1 MGIIN
6 RVRGVLWARVSKV
19 NGIAKARI
27 ARMDAEQPSSDSPGD
42 TFRVAMMVGNSG
54 VIEWNTGSLDND
66 DHWNR
71 LDTGGDVHRDVT
83 WGYDEDGTEC
93 WIISTNK
100 TARPVIV
107 AKSDGSDNWVPSGS
121 SNWAPV
127 KPSGGPWSG
136 TWNFRGY
143 RCGRGDHTNNNRAT
157 FMMGAMNNSILST
170 YVTGGITD
178 SANWSQQYRAFD
190 ASAANGAIY
199 GLVWN
204 RESADADSIF
214 ALTIGNDVWMS
225 TNGTGSGD
233 GGDWQMVFQS
243 PGTSVTT
250 MWNLQYGNNVWC
262 GGGTNS
268 QGKGNLTGSGGGTG
282 SWGHFDRPANRAMR
296 GAATDMS
303 GAWVIGGN
311 DGYIW
316 YSSDNAVS
324 WGEVRVPENDGSSTY
339 RDWYDVAYDGDG
351 TWVACG
357 ERAYAISTDNGQSW
371 ASSNGLA
378 GNTTYNAIAFNI
390 TNTSQ

>member
-6 RVRGVLWARVSKV
+6 RVRGILWARVAKV

-42 TFRVAMMVGNSG
+42 TFRAALMVGNG
-54 VIEWNTGSLDND
+54 GYIEWNTGSLDND
-66 DHWNR
+66 DHWHR
-71 LDTGGDVHRDVT
+71 LDFSGDVYRDVT
-83 WGYDEDGTEC
+83 WGYDENGTEC
-93 WIISTNK
+93 WLISTNK
-100 TARPVIV
+100 TGRPLIV

-121 SNWAPV
+121 SNWV
-127 KPSGGPWSG
+127 NIKPTGGPWPG

-178 SANWSQQYRAFD
+178 SANWSQQYRGFD
-190 ASAANGAIY
+190 SSGTNSAIY

-204 RESADADSIF
+204 RESSDSDSIF
-214 ALTIGNDVWMS
+214 ALTIGADVWMS

-233 GGDWQMVFQS
+233 NGDWQMVFQS
-243 PGTSVTT
+243 PGSSVTQ
-250 MWNLQYGNNVWC
+250 MWNLQYGNDVWV
-262 GGGTNS
+262 GGGTNA
-268 QGKGNLTGSGGGTG
+268 QGKGNLTGSGAGTG
-282 SWGHFDRPANRAMR
+282 SWGHFNRPANRGMR
-296 GAATDMS
+296 GAATNMS
-303 GAWVIGGN
+303 GNWVMGGN

-316 YSSDNAVS
+316 YSADDAATWS
-324 WGEVRVPENDGSSTY
+324 EVRVPENDGGSTY
-339 RDWYDVAYDGDG
+339 RDWYDVAYDNNE

-357 ERAYAISTDNGQSW
+357 ERAYAVSTDNGQTW
-371 ASSNGLA
+371 TSSNGLA
-378 GNTTYNAIAFNI
+378 GNATYNAIAFNV

>member
-6 RVRGVLWARVSKV
+6 RVRGVLWARVAKV

-42 TFRVAMMVGNSG
+42 TFRAALMVGNSG

-66 DHWNR
+66 DHWIR

-100 TARPVIV
+100 TTRPVIV

-127 KPSGGPWSG
+127 KPSGGPWPG
-136 TWNFRGY
+136 TWSFRGY
-143 RCGRGDHTNNNRAT
+143 RCARGDHTNNNRAT
-157 FMMGAMNNSILST
+157 FMMGGMNNSILST

-199 GLVWN
+199 GLAWN

-243 PGTSVTT
+243 PGSSVTT
-250 MWNLQYGNNVWC
+250 MWNLQYGNNVWV

-282 SWGHFDRPANRAMR
+282 SWGHFARPANRGMR
-296 GAATDMS
+296 GAATNMS
-303 GAWVIGGN
+303 GNWVMGGN

-316 YSSDNAVS
+316 YSSDDAAS
-324 WGEVRVPENDGSSTY
+324 WSEVRVPENDGSSTY
-339 RDWYDVAYDGDG
+339 RDWYDVAYDNDG

-357 ERAYAISTDNGQSW
+357 ERAYAISTDNGQTW

-378 GNTTYNAIAFNI
+378 GNTTYNAIAFNL

>member
-1 MGIIN
+1 MTVNKANNVALSSI
-6 RVRGVLWARVSKV
+6 SKLD
-19 NGIAKARI
+19 NSSKDNISKLNNESIG
-27 ARMDAEQPSSDSPGD
+27 DAPASS
-42 TFRVAMMVGNSG
+42 FKVALMVGNSG
-54 VIEWNTGSLDND
+54 VIEWNTGSLDDD
-66 DHWNR
+66 DHWVR

-127 KPSGGPWSG
+127 KPSGGPWGG

-157 FMMGAMNNSILST
+157 FMMGGMNNSILST
-170 YVTGGITD
+170 YVAGGITD

-199 GLVWN
+199 GLAWN

-243 PGTSVTT
+243 PGSSVTQ
-250 MWNLQYGNNVWC
+250 MWNLQYGNNVWV

-296 GAATDMS
+296 GAATNMS

-316 YSSDNAVS
+316 YSSDNAAS
-324 WGEVRVPENDGSSTY
+324 WAEVRIPDNQGGSTY

-357 ERAYAISTDNGQSW
+357 ERAYATSTDNGQSW
-371 ASSNGLA
+371 TASNGLA
-378 GNTTYNAIAFNI
+378 GNATYNAIAFNI

>member
-1 MGIIN
+1 MGIIS
-6 RVRGVLWARVSKV
+6 RVRGILWARVAKV

-42 TFRVAMMVGNSG
+42 TFRAALMVGNG
-54 VIEWNTGSLDND
+54 GFIEWNTGSLDND
-66 DHWNR
+66 DHWHR
-71 LDTGGDVHRDVT
+71 LDFSGDVYRDVT

-93 WIISTNK
+93 WLISTNK
-100 TARPVIV
+100 TGRPLMV

-121 SNWAPV
+121 SNWV
-127 KPSGGPWSG
+127 NIKPTGGPWSG

-178 SANWSQQYRAFD
+178 SANWSKQYRGFD
-190 ASAANGAIY
+190 ASSTNDAIY

-204 RESADADSIF
+204 RESSDSDSIF
-214 ALTIGNDVWMS
+214 ALTIGADVWMS

-233 GGDWQMVFQS
+233 NGDWQMVFQS
-243 PGTSVTT
+243 PGSSVTQ
-250 MWNLQYGNNVWC
+250 MWNLQYGNNVWV

-282 SWGHFDRPANRAMR
+282 SWGHFARPANRGMR
-296 GAATDMS
+296 GAATNMS
-303 GAWVIGGN
+303 GNWVMGGN

-316 YSSDNAVS
+316 YSSDDAATWS
-324 WGEVRVPENDGSSTY
+324 EVRVPINTGGSTY
-339 RDWYDVAYDGDG
+339 LDWYDIAYDNNGN
-351 TWVACG
+351 WVACG
-357 ERAYAISTDNGQSW
+357 ERAYAVSTNNGQSW
-371 ASSNGLA
+371 TSSDGLNGNA
-378 GNTTYNAIAFNI
+378 TYNAIAFNV

>member
-1 MGIIN
+1 MAVNKANNVALSSI
-6 RVRGVLWARVSKV
+6 SKV
-19 NGIAKARI
+19 DN
-27 ARMDAEQPSSDSPGD
+27 SSKDDISKLDNESIGQAPASSLK
-42 TFRVAMMVGNSG
+42 VALMVGNSG
-54 VIEWNTGSLDND
+54 IIEWNTGSLDDD
-66 DHWNR
+66 DHWHR
-71 LDTGGDVHRDVT
+71 LDLGGDVHRDVT

-100 TARPVIV
+100 TSHPIIV
-107 AKSDGSDNWVPSGS
+107 AKSDGSA
-121 SNWAPV
+121 NWAPTGSGNWTQV
-127 KPSGGPWSG
+127 KPSGGPWPG

-157 FMMGAMNNSILST
+157 FMMAGMNNSILST

-190 ASAANGAIY
+190 ASAANSAIY
-199 GLVWN
+199 GLTWN
-204 RESADADSIF
+204 RESSDSDSIF
-214 ALTIGNDVWMS
+214 ALTIGADVWMS

-243 PGTSVTT
+243 PGSSVTQ
-250 MWNLQYGNNVWC
+250 MWNLQYGNNVWV

-268 QGKGNLTGSGGGTG
+268 NGYGNLTGSGGGTG

-296 GAATDMS
+296 GAATNMS
-303 GAWVIGGN
+303 GTWVIGGN

-316 YSSDNAVS
+316 YSSDNAAS
-324 WGEVRVPENDGSSTY
+324 WSEVRVPDNDGGSTY
-339 RDWYDVAYDGDG
+339 RDWYDVAYDNDG

-378 GNTTYNAIAFNI
+378 GNATYNAIAFNI

>member
-27 ARMDAEQPSSDSPGD
+27 SRMDAEQPSSDSPGD

-71 LDTGGDVHRDVT
+71 LDTGGDVHRDIT

-121 SNWAPV
+121 SNWAPI

-316 YSSDNAVS
+316 YSSDNAAS